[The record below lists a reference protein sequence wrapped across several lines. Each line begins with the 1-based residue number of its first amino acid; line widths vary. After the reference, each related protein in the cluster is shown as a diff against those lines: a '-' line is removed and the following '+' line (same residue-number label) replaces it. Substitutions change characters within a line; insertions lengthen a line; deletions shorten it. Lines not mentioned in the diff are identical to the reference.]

1 MVMAL
6 DDEIQ
11 ALLLSSLSDSWETLV
26 ASLNNSTLNGE
37 LTLDMAKENLLNEE
51 IRRENY
57 PPTPNEANVAE
68 K

>member
-57 PPTPNEANVAE
+57 PPSPNEANVA
-68 K
+68 KK